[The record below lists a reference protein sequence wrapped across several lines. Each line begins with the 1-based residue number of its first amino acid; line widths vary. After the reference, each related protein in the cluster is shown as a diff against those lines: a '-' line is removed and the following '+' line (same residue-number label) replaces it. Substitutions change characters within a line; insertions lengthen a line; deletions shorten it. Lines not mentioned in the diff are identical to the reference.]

1 MTTKK
6 PVSEEISGRT
16 EDDILRMLKEIS
28 QKVDYVIKMLREE
41 ELRYPYHRTFVES
54 EKNRKK

>member
-1 MTTKK
+1 MTPKK
-6 PVSEEISGRT
+6 SISEEKSGHSG
-16 EDDILRMLKEIS
+16 DDLIHLLKEIN

-54 EKNRKK
+54 EKNRKR